1 VTVLEKHD
9 IPGGYATAFDR
20 AGGKF
25 RFEVSLEGT
34 AIKEGRAGGKEI
46 LVPQRDP
53 EGFTRELA
61 KAFPQEATGRPSSRS
76 WRTGA
81 EKGYMPLTA

>member
-53 EGFTRELA
+53 EVIRELA
-61 KAFPQEATGRPSSRS
+61 KGFPQEAASRPSSRS